1 MADGTGDL
9 EATLAQARRMLD
21 ALAAGGGTPDPDPE
35 ADTGGQGSALDGL
48 VTVRASGAGRIE
60 WVEIDPRAGR
70 VPLGDLA
77 EAITEAVNAALAD
90 ASGSESLSVDFGA
103 LAGQVRQMQDD
114 SMRQMAR
121 FTGALDDAMDR
132 LGKRP

>member
-21 ALAAGGGTPDPDPE
+21 ALAAGGGAPDPE
-35 ADTGGQGSALDGL
+35 AETGGQGSALDGL
-48 VTVRASGAGRIE
+48 VAVRASGAGRIE

-90 ASGSESLSVDFGA
+90 ASSSESLSVDFGA

>member
-21 ALAAGGGTPDPDPE
+21 SLAAGDAAAEPV
-35 ADTGGQGSALDGL
+35 TGEGSALDGL
-48 VTVRASGAGRIE
+48 VTVRATGGGRIE

-70 VPLGDLA
+70 VPLDQLA
-77 EAITEAVNAALAD
+77 EAITEAVNAALAE
-90 ASGSESLSVDFGA
+90 ASGSGALPVDFGA

-114 SMRQMAR
+114 SLRQMAR
-121 FTGALDDAMDR
+121 FTGALDEAMDR

>member
-1 MADGTGDL
+1 
-9 EATLAQARRMLD
+9 
-21 ALAAGGGTPDPDPE
+21 
-35 ADTGGQGSALDGL
+35 
-48 VTVRASGAGRIE
+48 
-60 WVEIDPRAGR
+60 
-70 VPLGDLA
+70 LGDLA